1 MVSNRRCNPPTTRT
15 PHTTHVSVGARTRPR
30 VAQYPLPLPLT
41 LAHSLPRSFSLSF
54 TPRAEPH
61 RIPRDKTKP
70 GRVPSFIRGRGA
82 ASGSSAPRLDRSVYP
97 AKLSAPPSLRA
108 FDQFST
114 LLHPPLPSSSSTT
127 PARRFPTTT
136 WSRHPS
142 IHDRTPGGSGL
153 PEYFIYSPP
162 ASSSSPP

>member
-30 VAQYPLPLPLT
+30 VAQYQLPLPLT
-41 LAHSLPRSFSLSF
+41 LAHSLAPSLSF

-82 ASGSSAPRLDRSVYP
+82 ASDSSAAQSGPVRLSRQTFSPAESTGVRPVLNPLLPTAPVVVIVY
-97 AKLSAPPSLRA
+97 
-108 FDQFST
+108 
-114 LLHPPLPSSSSTT
+114 H

-136 WSRHPS
+136 WSRHPG

>member
-1 MVSNRRCNPPTTRT
+1 MQPADYSNAAHDARERRCANTTQGRT
-15 PHTTHVSVGARTRPR
+15 VPACPSRS
-30 VAQYPLPLPLT
+30 LLLT
-41 LAHSLPRSFSLSF
+41 LSLAPSRSPSPLVPNRIESHGIKPSPGAFPPLYAVAER
-54 TPRAEPH
+54 RA
-61 RIPRDKTKP
+61 
-70 GRVPSFIRGRGA
+70 VP
-82 ASGSSAPRLDRSVYP
+82 PPLRLDRSVYP